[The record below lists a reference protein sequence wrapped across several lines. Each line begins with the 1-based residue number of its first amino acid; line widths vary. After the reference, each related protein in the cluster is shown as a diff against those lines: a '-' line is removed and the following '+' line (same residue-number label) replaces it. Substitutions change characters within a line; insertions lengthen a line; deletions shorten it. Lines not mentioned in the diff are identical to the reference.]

1 MSAQHSA
8 YDEPRTFTAQLG
20 DQTIL
25 IHSKPGMPYWDSV
38 SPASR
43 LLGEV
48 VRPAPNAR
56 MLLVGCG
63 HGALGVALA
72 RQAPAGEAVLFDIN
86 TIAVAMARQ
95 TIGANAIGNARVW
108 PTISVLPERA
118 ASFDLALLE
127 TPNDRK
133 LARRWL
139 VEAYHALADGGELYL
154 AGANDQGIRSIVAD
168 AAALFSNAVVLGYK
182 RGQRVAHAQKS
193 GEQPGDVGWAAMP
206 GIAPGTW
213 HEFVAELRGQTF
225 RLRSLPGVFA
235 YDRLD
240 EGTRLLLE
248 TIAPPVGARVLD
260 IGCGYGVVGLLAA
273 KLGAA
278 QVDLVDVNLLAV
290 AAAAENIALNRVD
303 GARAFA
309 SDGVP
314 SGRAGW
320 YDLVLT
326 NPPYHIGKAV
336 DYEIAHAF
344 IARTRR
350 ALKPGGQFVLVA
362 NQFLRYDKL
371 LRSAFERVAC
381 LAETRSYRVWQAYTG
396 AIADCRL

>member
-1 MSAQHSA
+1 MSSQQRA
-8 YDEPRTFTAQLG
+8 YEQPRTFTAQLG

-48 VRPAPNAR
+48 VQPAFDAR
-56 MLLVGCG
+56 ALLLGCG
-63 HGALGVALA
+63 HGALGVAIA
-72 RQAPAGEAVLFDIN
+72 RQAPAGEVVLLDIN
-86 TIAVAMARQ
+86 AIAVAMAQR
-95 TIGANAIGNARVW
+95 TLAANAIRNARVW
-108 PTISVLPERA
+108 AAISVLPERA
-118 ASFDLALLE
+118 LSFDLALLE

-139 VEAYHALADGGELYL
+139 VEAFHALAVGGELYL

-168 AAALFSNAVVLGYK
+168 AAALFGNAGLLGYK
-182 RGQRVAHAQKS
+182 RGQRVARAQKFA
-193 GEQPGDVGWAAMP
+193 EQSAEVEWAAAP

-213 HEFVAELRGQTF
+213 HEFTIELRGQKLQ
-225 RLRSLPGVFA
+225 LRSLPGVFA

-248 TIAPPVGARVLD
+248 TITPPTGARVLD
-260 IGCGYGVVGLLAA
+260 IGCGCGTIGLLAS

-278 QVDLVDVNLLAV
+278 YVDLVDVNLLAV
-290 AAAAENIALNRVD
+290 AAAVENIVRNRID

-314 SGRAGW
+314 AERADW
-320 YDLVLT
+320 YDVVLS
-326 NPPYHIGKAV
+326 NPPFHVGKAV
-336 DYEIAHAF
+336 DYAVANAF
-344 IARTRR
+344 IAQTRR
-350 ALKPGGQFVLVA
+350 ALRPGGQFVVVA
-362 NQFLRYDKL
+362 NQFIRYDQL
-371 LRSAFERVAC
+371 LRAAFEQVEC
-381 LAETRSYRVWQAYTG
+381 LAETRSYRVWQAY
-396 AIADCRL
+396 